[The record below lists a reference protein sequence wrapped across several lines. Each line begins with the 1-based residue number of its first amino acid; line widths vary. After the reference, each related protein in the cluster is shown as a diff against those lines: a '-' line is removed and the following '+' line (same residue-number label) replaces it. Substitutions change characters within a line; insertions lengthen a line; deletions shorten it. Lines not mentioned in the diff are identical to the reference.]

1 MLVLFVLLVPLYVLF
16 VLVVFVDIILLPY
29 SNRPKLLTNRIL
41 TKENIFRLKNK
52 FVCASPYSQVNW
64 GYLQKS
70 INILST

>member
-16 VLVVFVDIILLPY
+16 VPVVFVDIILLPY

-52 FVCASPYSQVNW
+52 FVCASGAWVNQ
-64 GYLQKS
+64 GS
-70 INILST
+70 